1 MDRRDSWTNVPGTVI
16 AHSSAATGKYIG
28 SPGLAILPDGSYVAS
43 HDHFGPATTEHSIGE
58 TWIYRSINQGSS
70 WTPITKID
78 SAFWSNLFVHNGLLY
93 LLGTSRHYGYAVI
106 RRSSDGGFT
115 WTEPTDHTSG
125 RLSTTPEYHC
135 APMPVFEHQG
145 YLYRAFE
152 HRSPGEG
159 WGTNFTSGVF
169 RANAKADLLDARSWE
184 MSTFLRSDGTWNNGD
199 MRAWLEGNITC
210 DPAGNIVNILRV
222 QTTGTQ
228 ERAALIKFHPKTM
241 QCSVNSEMDF
251 IGFPGGAKKF
261 CVRRK
266 PQNGLYYTISSA
278 VFPNDNPI
286 DAGSMRNCT
295 VLMRSRDLRVWEII
309 RVLHY
314 HPDVEHC
321 GWQYIEWHFDG
332 SDIIYASRTALH
344 DGFLPA
350 KRAHD
355 ANFLTFHRIK
365 DFASISRLMNSI
377 SELLPAPKVLNSSTV
392 DIVGYGFADRSFAD
406 SSKPFTNRDYTL
418 SGIPERLK
426 AKRFTTMPGGRAAWI
441 WLQAKSDTR
450 VNLITSASPSQE
462 TQKLLQATYVG
473 VGPDYSDASR
483 TRLHIYETSL
493 RRRETRFVPQLSWT
507 GTGVIFP

>member
-58 TWIYRSINQGSS
+58 TWIYRSIDQGSS
-70 WTPITKID
+70 WTPITKLAG
-78 SAFWSNLFVHNGLLY
+78 AFWSNLFVHNGLLY

-106 RRSSDGGFT
+106 RRSADGGFT

-125 RLSTTPEYHC
+125 LLSTTPEYHC

-169 RANAKADLLDARSWE
+169 RANAKADLLDARTWE
-184 MSTFLRSDGTWNNGD
+184 MSTFLRSDGNWNDGD
-199 MRAWLEGNITC
+199 MRAWLEGNVTI
-210 DPAGNIVNILRV
+210 DPDGNIVNILRT
-222 QTTGTQ
+222 QTNGTQ
-228 ERAALIKFHPKTM
+228 ERAAITKLHPKSM
-241 QCSVNSEMDF
+241 QCTFSPQSGFVA
-251 IGFPGGAKKF
+251 FPGGAKKF
-261 CVRRK
+261 CVRRN
-266 PQNGLYYTISSA
+266 PRTGVYYTITSA
-278 VFPNDNPI
+278 VFPGDKPT

-295 VLMRSRDLRVWEII
+295 VLMRSRDLQAWEII

-332 SDIIYASRTALH
+332 SDIIYASRTAFY

-355 ANFLTFHRIK
+355 ANFLTFHRIE
-365 DFASISRLMNSI
+365 DFASNSRLNQSI
-377 SELLPAPKVLNSSTV
+377 SDHLPTSTILQTTTF
-392 DIVGYGFADRSFAD
+392 DIFGYGFAARSFAD

-418 SGIPERLK
+418 SGVPERWK
-426 AKRFTTMPGGRAAWI
+426 AKRFTAMPGGRAAWI
-441 WLQAKSDTR
+441 WVQAKSDTR
-450 VNLITSASPSQE
+450 VNLITSATPSQE
-462 TQKLLQATYVG
+462 TQKQLQAKYVG
-473 VGPDYSDASR
+473 IGPDYSDASR

-493 RRRETRFVPQLSWT
+493 RRNEKRFVPQLSWT